1 MINIINRKK
10 KLKILQFFLLIL
22 GFSVIFFSYY
32 FDKNSKKENILVD
45 RKTFKNKEIN
55 KNSEGNVFYN
65 IEYSGLD
72 LTGNRFVLKSKEALS
87 NNNQPELVNLKGV
100 NAIFYLKNN
109 TILNVSS
116 DFGKYNNKTLDIIF
130 KGNVKAFYENSK
142 LFADQANFSNSQNS
156 LTIRD
161 NVRLVDE
168 KGTIIADKLSLDI
181 ESKNLNIKSFNENS
195 INANLN
201 LK

>member
-22 GFSVIFFSYY
+22 GFLVIFFSYY

-45 RKTFKNKEIN
+45 RKTLKNKEIN
-55 KNSEGNVFYN
+55 KNSEGNIFYN

-87 NNNQPELVNLKGV
+87 KNNQPELVNLKGV
-100 NAIFYLKNN
+100 NAIFYLKDN

-142 LFADQANFSNSQNS
+142 LFADQADFSNSQNS

-161 NVRLVDE
+161 NVKLVDE
-168 KGTIIADKLSLDI
+168 KGTVIADKLSLDI

>member
-22 GFSVIFFSYY
+22 GFLVIFFSYY

-45 RKTFKNKEIN
+45 RKTLEKKEIN
-55 KNSEGNVFYN
+55 KNSEGNIFYN

-116 DFGKYNNKTLDIIF
+116 EFGKYNNKTLDIIF

-142 LFADQANFSNSQNS
+142 LFADQADFSNSQNS

-168 KGTIIADKLSLDI
+168 KGTIVADKLSLDI

-195 INANLN
+195 VNANLN

>member
-22 GFSVIFFSYY
+22 GFLVIFFSYY